1 MQCKVTCYQA
11 ESNVHQL
18 NTLRYVSC
26 LKTRTKDN
34 LIGCHKLAEN
44 FFQPLTISGTKQSK
58 RPRKDILC
66 FEDLDTNDTA
76 ALQCYHLLFPCG
88 IFLQVSSRG
97 VYNLNDSFSWEKRTL
112 KSVLHGH
119 LNYSLFQDYEAAA
132 NKHLY
137 FHTGGVQEWD
147 AGTQPH
153 AQGVVSVQRNPQ
165 DCEAESAQFSSEQGK
180 CLCWVVIPHL
190 ALSQKQSWNPRQ
202 STHTTA
208 ALLIRV
214 A

>member
-44 FFQPLTISGTKQSK
+44 FFQPLTIPGTKQSK

-97 VYNLNDSFSWEKRTL
+97 VYNLNDSFSWEKRNSL
-112 KSVLHGH
+112 SVLHGH
-119 LNYSLFQDYEAAA
+119 LNCSLFQDYEAAA
-132 NKHLY
+132 NKHLC
-137 FHTGGVQEWD
+137 FTQEGCRSGMLAQIPMPKEWYLFRGTRKTVRLRVPSSAVSKVSAC
-147 AGTQPH
+147 AGWWFP
-153 AQGVVSVQRNPQ
+153 
-165 DCEAESAQFSSEQGK
+165 
-180 CLCWVVIPHL
+180 I
-190 ALSQKQSWNPRQ
+190 
-202 STHTTA
+202 
-208 ALLIRV
+208 
-214 A
+214 